1 MRNRLT
7 PEQAV
12 AAEARGSLAVSAG
25 AGTGKTLLL
34 AHRYLYHVIGER
46 QSPLSVVAIT
56 FTERAALELR
66 ARIREILRAELHP
79 PAEAEPI
86 GPEEGALDREAIL
99 AELEAAQ
106 ISTIHALC
114 LRICQDHPEEAG
126 VPHQVTILDDI
137 SRGLHLPG
145 WIEDALDTLPQEVYD
160 RIPYSALHA
169 ALPPLLEDPVAAQWA
184 FDQDPAE
191 WPARLAEE
199 RQRLGESLTTDPLW
213 LSAKASLETLS
224 GPPGDRMEINRQTV
238 LQSLAVIGES
248 EEARAEAL
256 ARIAAINLQ
265 GGSSAKWGAEAFKA
279 TSQAIQTIRQA
290 VRDLL
295 EKQAALD
302 WDGTPERARL
312 NRAMIELLPSLREAF
327 QWTQT
332 HIDRAKRAAR
342 QLDFGDLEMG
352 AYRALES
359 PAVRGYYQR
368 RWRSFL
374 VDEFQDTNPVQRAIL
389 DRLQEDGSLTIV
401 GDPKQGIYGFRR
413 AEREVFEEARTRILD
428 GGGSNHSL
436 SRSFRTHQSLIES
449 FNQVF
454 AEVLAA
460 QHEPL
465 DAARP
470 SSPHDGPP
478 IRWAMLEQEKSA
490 RGRGSKAARVE
501 AAYLAERIEEILAS
515 GHPVH
520 DPRTQEVRPA
530 RPGDVAILCRT
541 WALAETHHQ
550 ALLDRKIPS
559 HQRGGGDLLQTTEA
573 RDGLALLDLLGN
585 PLENIPL
592 LAVLRSPFFAIS
604 DRDLLEV
611 RQQWRSRPPAPTE
624 EQENQKAKRSL
635 IWWTMLEGLAPTLP
649 APVAR
654 AVAILRQ
661 LLAARRERSASELF
675 QMANRLTGYDA
686 VLTHLPGGEQRL
698 ADWRALLELIQRIES
713 EGGEDLVAVWRR
725 LRRIRGLM
733 LAVPRPSIEAHDAVT
748 VSTVHGAKG
757 LEWPIVVLPN
767 STRTINGRAPLIHFD
782 PRLGVALSLSD
793 QSDPESTEETGT
805 KKKRPPGPAPF
816 ELLKQRA
823 KSREEAE
830 SYRLLYVAMTRA
842 RDLVLLTTPDKKDKL
857 GSLLAQGLVQAGIV
871 EERIPFD
878 PLRLTASPHGRPA
891 QPVRA
896 DLSSVRLLP
905 DPLTL
910 PEPGHPEGG

>member
-7 PEQAV
+7 SEQA
-12 AAEARGSLAVSAG
+12 AAVETRGSIAVSAG

-34 AHRYLYHVIGER
+34 AHRYLYHVFEER

-66 ARIREILRAELHP
+66 ARIREILRTELHP
-79 PAEAEPI
+79 SAEAERI

-145 WIEDALDTLPQEVYD
+145 WIDDALDTLPQEVYD
-160 RIPYSALHA
+160 RIPYSVLHA
-169 ALPPLLEDPVAAQWA
+169 ALPPLLEDPVTAQWA
-184 FDQDPAE
+184 FEQDPAE

-199 RQRLGESLTTDPLW
+199 RKRLDASLTTDPRW
-213 LSAKASLETLS
+213 LSSAAFLETVS
-224 GPPGDRMEINRQTV
+224 GPPGDRTEIARQTI
-238 LQSLAVIGES
+238 LQSLAVMGES
-248 EEARAEAL
+248 EEDRADAL
-256 ARIAAINLQ
+256 THIAAINLK
-265 GGSSAKWGAEAFKA
+265 GARSAKWGKELYASTME
-279 TSQAIQTIRQA
+279 AIQTIRQL
-290 VRDLL
+290 VKDLL

-302 WDGTPERARL
+302 WDGTPERAQL

-327 QWTQT
+327 DWTQA

-359 PAVRGYYQR
+359 PVVRRYYQS
-368 RWRSFL
+368 RWRAFL

-389 DRLQEDGSLTIV
+389 DRLQEESSLTIV

-436 SRSFRTHQSLIES
+436 SRSFRTHQSLVES

-490 RGRGSKAARVE
+490 RGRGSKPARVE
-501 AAYLAERIEEILAS
+501 AAYLAERIEEILTS

-550 ALLDRKIPS
+550 ALLDRRIPS

-592 LAVLRSPFFAIS
+592 LSLLRSPFFAIS
-604 DRDLLEV
+604 DRDLMEV
-611 RQQWRSRPPAPTE
+611 RQQWRSRPPGAAE
-624 EQENQKAKRSL
+624 EQENQQAKRSL
-635 IWWTMLEGLAPTLP
+635 IWWTMLEHLAPTLP

-698 ADWRALLELIQRIES
+698 ADWRALLDLIQRIES

-725 LRRIRGLM
+725 LRRIRGLL

-757 LEWPIVVLPN
+757 LEWPIVVLPT
-767 STRTINGRAPLIHFD
+767 STRTNNGRTPLIHFD

-793 QSDPESTEETGT
+793 PTDPESAEETDT

-878 PLRLTASPHGRPA
+878 PLRLTASPHETPT

-910 PEPGHPEGG
+910 PDPGEPEGG